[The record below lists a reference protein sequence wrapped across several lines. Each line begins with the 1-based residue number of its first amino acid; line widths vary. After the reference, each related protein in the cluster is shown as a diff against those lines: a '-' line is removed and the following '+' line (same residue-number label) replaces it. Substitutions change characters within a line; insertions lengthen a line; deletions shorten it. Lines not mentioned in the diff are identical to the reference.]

1 MAGIYE
7 NKNAKT
13 KTKPKYPQT
22 QMNNAIYVQGDRSPR
37 RIDNGTLVNRLTTT
51 WSRGVTL
58 ELGLYRLMVTIPF
71 LLGVWG
77 WTVQPF
83 CRR

>member
-1 MAGIYE
+1 M
-7 NKNAKT
+7 KT
-13 KTKPKYPQT
+13 RRAT
-22 QMNNAIYVQGDRSPR
+22 QKVGSETSSLTADGR
-37 RIDNGTLVNRLTTT
+37 LVNA
-51 WSRGVTL
+51 SRKASPGMATL
-58 ELGLYRLMVTIPF
+58 GFSFSFFLMVNIPF